1 MVMAASLT
9 LPMALKDVGEV
20 LRTTQQK
27 DEEGKRLIKL
37 FSAPCKPTKSNGGRT
52 RNLPHH
58 LPEDW
63 AKFKYYC
70 IQDVNT
76 EVDIYKRLK
85 RFPMPA
91 REWHHYRVNERINDR
106 GVRIDTELVQ
116 QAITCDLLLSDAMTT
131 KAYELTGLENPNS
144 VSQLKTWLDERG
156 ISMDT
161 LGKKNVT
168 EMIGELDKNGVD
180 AEAMEKF
187 NAQSGGPSEEI
198 ARLAGSRFVNISE
211 PEKKITLDAALTKRL
226 TGNDTITAR
235 YLHEN
240 SFEFRPNFKI
250 FINTNHRPNITDLT
264 LFESGRIK
272 IIPFD
277 RHFDE
282 KEQDKGLK
290 GFFAEP
296 ENMSGILNWMLEG
309 YKMFRSQGLEMP
321 DSVVQ
326 ATMDYQMF
334 SDKMGQ
340 FFSECLQPKADSEL
354 RRAAVYTRYKE
365 WCAENGYRADSAKV
379 LNAEIDKRYTVQKKR
394 PADGVGSTTQIVLGV
409 EFCLSETTKGD
420 FNVVPE

>member
-1 MVMAASLT
+1 MTGDTRMECLFILYGPTSRNGKGTTMESILRI
-9 LPMALKDVGEV
+9 MGEY
-20 LRTTQQK
+20 
-27 DEEGKRLIKL
+27 GKN
-37 FSAPCKPTKSNGGRT
+37 ADPTM
-52 RNLPHH
+52 L
-58 LPEDW
+58 
-63 AKFKYYC
+63 
-70 IQDVNT
+70 
-76 EVDIYKRLK
+76 
-85 RFPMPA
+85 
-91 REWHHYRVNERINDR
+91 
-106 GVRIDTELVQ
+106 
-116 QAITCDLLLSDAMTT
+116 QA
-131 KAYELTGLENPNS
+131 
-144 VSQLKTWLDERG
+144 
-156 ISMDT
+156 
-161 LGKKNVT
+161 
-168 EMIGELDKNGVD
+168 
-180 AEAMEKF
+180 KF

-309 YKMFRSQGLEMP
+309 YKLFRSQGLEMP

-365 WCAENGYRADSAKV
+365 WCAENGYRADSAKM
-379 LNAEIDKRYTVQKKR
+379 LNTEIDKRYTVQKKR
-394 PADGVGSTTQIVLGV
+394 PADGVGGPTQVVMGV
-409 EFCLSETTKGD
+409 EFTMTEGIKED
-420 FNVVPE
+420 FNVVP